1 MQTTA
6 RSLPRRPTI
15 LSVLSVLLLAVC
27 ATLRGPLGTLSAAHA
42 VSNTCPGGSNSG
54 EGSSSSGTCPN
65 LHNRFLGNQPT
76 MPLTVYRGDSRSPS
90 DIFSHGFTAFG
101 SNDDLVAHVHGQG
114 GDSNYISTTGTLGV
128 SETFA
133 RRAGMGNLD
142 RLAGQ
147 PRCSTA
153 RMAFYALIP
162 GLGNYL
168 LSSCVHG
175 TVTARTFIYEID
187 TRWARNAMYV
197 PSQLATLGRQDMV
210 RTYQNQDEWAYVHH
224 SPNYAIRGVRIYET
238 TAHETNGRIDFG
250 TLTFRS
256 IGHANNP
263 NHVAPRVVLQ
273 PVLRPERPLQLPDR
287 PGRLR
292 RPGESVDPPVHRG
305 QSLQARLSGGAAA
318 VAHLPRSGCLPDLGK
333 RLSERFAGFP
343 DARRGWQGHVIAA
356 VLFRTVRSYRTS
368 VRHRSLS
375 NGMRRPTRRAS
386 PG

>member
-6 RSLPRRPTI
+6 TSLP
-15 LSVLSVLLLAVC
+15 
-27 ATLRGPLGTLSAAHA
+27 PLGTLSAAHA

-114 GDSNYISTTGTLGV
+114 GDSNYISTTRTLGV

-210 RTYQNQDEWAYVHH
+210 RRTYQNQDEWAYVHH
-224 SPNYAIRGVRIYET
+224 IPNYAIRGVRIYET

-263 NHVAPRVVLQ
+263 NHVAPRVVYN
-273 PVLRPERPLQLPDR
+273 P
-287 PGRLR
+287 
-292 RPGESVDPPVHRG
+292 SSDPNGHFNFQTDLDG
-305 QSLQARLSGGAAA
+305 SGGQANPWTRPCTAANRCK
-318 VAHLPRSGCLPDLGK
+318 HG
-333 RLSERFAGFP
+333 
-343 DARRGWQGHVIAA
+343 
-356 VLFRTVRSYRTS
+356 
-368 VRHRSLS
+368 
-375 NGMRRPTRRAS
+375 
-386 PG
+386 